1 MLKQMREAQ
10 AWMIKGVLWAVVLAF
25 VVTIFYSW
33 GVQSS
38 SGPAR
43 TQVATLWGQG
53 IEAAEFQRTQN
64 ALYRQYRQV
73 FGNQSD
79 VDLREHFNF
88 RQMALEQI
96 VSRALLLRMAEENGL
111 EVTDAE
117 IFAHIARQ
125 PGFQNPPGQF
135 DSDRYQAAL
144 ASVVP
149 PVSSAAGRGAPRRQ
163 R

>member
-1 MLKQMREAQ
+1 MLKQMRESS

-43 TQVATLWGQG
+43 TEVATLWGQG

-73 FGNQSD
+73 FGNQPD

-96 VSRALLLRMAEENGL
+96 VSRALLLRIAEENRL
-111 EVTDAE
+111 EVTDTELYA
-117 IFAHIARQ
+117 
-125 PGFQNPPGQF
+125 PPHPPTQF
-135 DSDRYQAAL
+135 SKPTRAVRFRPL
-144 ASVVP
+144 
-149 PVSSAAGRGAPRRQ
+149 PRRPGE
-163 R
+163 RGTSGIHATIRG